1 MTRRRDWIAGITLA
15 AGLAMPPA
23 AQGAAQRTF
32 VASTGA
38 DTNPCSIA
46 APCRSFGQAASQTT
60 ANGEIVVLDS
70 AGYGPVTITQ
80 SLSIVAP
87 PGVYAGVSVFA
98 GNGIVINGAS
108 IRVVLRGLTV
118 NGQGGSYGIVVND
131 SLSVHIE
138 NVVVSGMANS
148 GILVNGGSGLFIKD
162 TQLRN
167 NGARGLDIVP
177 LFGSQSR
184 VAVDRLRSEGNGS
197 DGIYVDN
204 DVYLNVRDSVVARN
218 GGAGINVFPDS
229 GETVSVG
236 VEGTALVNN
245 QGFGVVVQ
253 GGGAGV
259 VVVGG
264 NVIKDNFDGGLA
276 RIATGITVLSR
287 QNNTI
292 AVNNGTEVTGAVT
305 PLSGL

>member
-1 MTRRRDWIAGITLA
+1 MARLPVLALVAAGFALPLA
-15 AGLAMPPA
+15 AE
-23 AQGAAQRTF
+23 GAAQRTF
-32 VASTGA
+32 VASTGL
-38 DTNPCSIA
+38 DSNPCSIG
-46 APCRSFGQAASQTT
+46 APCRSFGQAATQTLP
-60 ANGEIVVLDS
+60 NGEVVVLDS

-80 SLSIVAP
+80 SLSIIAP
-87 PGVYAGVSVFA
+87 TGVYAGVSVFA

-108 IRVVLRGLTV
+108 IRVVLRGLAV

-148 GILVNGGSGLFIKD
+148 GILINGGSGVFIKD

-167 NGARGLDIVP
+167 NGSRGLDIVP

-184 VAVDRLRSEGNGS
+184 VAVDRLRSEGNGT

-204 DVYLNVRDSVVARN
+204 DVYLNIRDSVVARN
-218 GGAGINVFPDS
+218 SGAGINVFPDS

-236 VEGTALVNN
+236 IEGTALVNN

-253 GGGAGV
+253 GTGAGV

-276 RIATGITVLSR
+276 RTSTTITVLSR

-292 AVNNGTEVTGAVT
+292 AANNGADVTGTVS
-305 PLSGL
+305 PLGGL